1 MSIII
6 PVRAARL
13 ATAGEAAK
21 AELASWT
28 RPGRRLHPWL
38 HPAVPVLDG
47 TRYGLPRWHLY
58 LGTRQG
64 RWIMAPL
71 EQSVVLIGRSGKGK
85 TRRVIAPNVMLWPG
99 VVVATTTKRDLL
111 DIVAPCRTHRGTV
124 WCWDPCEQVGEL
136 PPGVQRLDLSLVA
149 GCDDMTVARRR
160 ARALAQRAGRGVT
173 DGDLWQDASVQLIAL
188 LLHAA
193 ALRGLPDTAVR
204 SWVAQHRLDAAIEI
218 CAEHG
223 SADAQETLRGLLNTR
238 AGRSVDSLWFQ
249 VGTTWAALDSGPVR
263 SSLARAATCAWDPV
277 DFLGRP
283 NTLVMVTPDNAQ
295 EDLTALAVCLLEDV
309 RAAAL
314 RLADATPGGALALP
328 LLLALDE
335 CRNIAPI
342 PSLANL
348 LTTGRSRGIHVLAAF
363 QHYAQAVHLWGSEA
377 PGLVFSGATS
387 VFFSDCG
394 EREVTA
400 RLSELSGR
408 CWIPQVTR
416 GTSRSAEGPFA
427 RWRVWETSH
436 GHSEQHGVVEVAVY
450 TEAEIR
456 AIPSSSAW
464 VLMPG
469 APLGLIEVADHLSVD
484 PFASW
489 ASMSAVVNA
498 VPAAAVAQ
506 HPGAGADECA
516 TVPSERLPWVW
527 ETPVDRRS
535 GRLDCDALQ
544 GAGYRHFWRP
554 HRNDGVAPRR

>member
-1 MSIII
+1 VSLI
-6 PVRAARL
+6 PARAARL
-13 ATAGEAAK
+13 ATIGEAAK
-21 AELASWT
+21 VELARWA
-28 RPGRRLHPWL
+28 RPSRRLYPWL

-47 TRYGLPRWHLY
+47 TRYGLPRWQLY
-58 LGTRQG
+58 LGTREG
-64 RWIMAPL
+64 RWIMAPR
-71 EQSVVLIGRSGKGK
+71 EQSVILIGRSGKGK
-85 TRRVIAPNVMLWPG
+85 TRRVIAPNVLLWPG

-136 PPGVQRLDLSLVA
+136 PTGVRRLDLSLVA
-149 GCDDMTVARRR
+149 GCSDMTVARRR

-193 ALRGLPDTAVR
+193 ALRGLPDAAVR

-218 CAEHG
+218 CAERG
-223 SADAQETLRGLLNTR
+223 SADAHDTLRGLLNTR
-238 AGRSVDSLWFQ
+238 AGRSIDSLWFQ
-249 VGTTWAALDSGPVR
+249 VGTVWSALDTDPLR
-263 SSLARAATCAWDPV
+263 RSLARAARSTWNPIA
-277 DFLGRP
+277 FLRRP
-283 NTLVMVTPDNAQ
+283 NTLVMVTPANAQ
-295 EDLTALAVCLLEDV
+295 EDLAALAVCLLEDV

-408 CWIPQVTR
+408 RWIPQVTH
-416 GTSRSAEGPFA
+416 GASRSAEGPFA
-427 RWRVWETSH
+427 RWRLSEASH
-436 GHSEQHGVVEVAVY
+436 GRSEHQGVVEAPVY

-456 AIPSSSAW
+456 SIPSSCAW
-464 VLMPG
+464 VLMPE
-469 APLGLIEVADHLSVD
+469 APLGLVEVADHQSVE
-484 PFASW
+484 PFPRW
-489 ASMSAVVNA
+489 ASMSPLVDVV
-498 VPAAAVAQ
+498 PRGTAAGL
-506 HPGAGADECA
+506 PDAGDDEPWWRRLQ
-516 TVPSERLPWVW
+516 VDGGER
-527 ETPVDRRS
+527 
-535 GRLDCDALQ
+535 
-544 GAGYRHFWRP
+544 
-554 HRNDGVAPRR
+554 

>member
-1 MSIII
+1 MSLI
-6 PVRAARL
+6 PARAARL
-13 ATAGEAAK
+13 ATVGEAAK
-21 AELASWT
+21 VELARWT
-28 RPGRRLHPWL
+28 RPGRQLHPRLHP
-38 HPAVPVLDG
+38 AMPVLDG
-47 TRYGLPRWHLY
+47 CRYGLPRWHLY
-58 LGTRQG
+58 LGTREG
-64 RWIMAPL
+64 RWIMAPR
-71 EQSVVLIGRSGKGK
+71 EQSVILIGRSGKGK
-85 TRRVIAPNVMLWPG
+85 TRRVIAPNVLLWPG
-99 VVVATTTKRDLL
+99 AVVATTTKRDLL
-111 DIVAPCRTHRGTV
+111 DIVGPCRTHRGTV
-124 WCWDPCEQVGEL
+124 WCWDPCEQVGQL
-136 PPGVQRLDLSLVA
+136 PPGVRRLDLSLVA
-149 GCDDMTVARRR
+149 GCGDISVARRR

-223 SADAQETLRGLLNTR
+223 STDAQDTLRGLLTSR

-249 VGTTWAALDSGPVR
+249 VGTTWAALDAGPVR
-263 SSLARAATCAWDPV
+263 RSLARAASSSWDPV
-277 DFLGRP
+277 AFLERP

-295 EDLTALAVCLLEDV
+295 EDLASLAVCLLEDV

-348 LTTGRSRGIHVLAAF
+348 LTTGRSRGIHVMAAF
-363 QHYAQAVHLWGSEA
+363 QHYAQAAHLWGQEA

-408 CWIPQVTR
+408 HRIAQVSH
-416 GTSRSAEGPFA
+416 GSSRSAAGPFA
-427 RWRVWETSH
+427 PWRVWETSH
-436 GHSEQHGVVEVAVY
+436 SRTQHHGVVEVPVH
-450 TEAEIR
+450 TEADIR
-456 AIPSSSAW
+456 AIPSGCAW

-469 APLGLIEVADHLSVD
+469 APLGLIEVVDHLSVD

-489 ASMSAVVNA
+489 ASMSALVDA
-498 VPAAAVAQ
+498 VPPRSVGTLPSAA
-506 HPGAGADECA
+506 HHE
-516 TVPSERLPWVW
+516 PWW
-527 ETPVDRRS
+527 R
-535 GRLDCDALQ
+535 CLQ
-544 GAGYRHFWRP
+544 PIEVVGDD
-554 HRNDGVAPRR
+554 DGD